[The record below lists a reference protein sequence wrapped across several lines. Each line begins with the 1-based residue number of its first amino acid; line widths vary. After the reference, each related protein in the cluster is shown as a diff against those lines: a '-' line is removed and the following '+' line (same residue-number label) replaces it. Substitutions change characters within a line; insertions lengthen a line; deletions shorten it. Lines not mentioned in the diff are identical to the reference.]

1 MYHFSS
7 SSSSVSSK
15 YYHIH
20 THICITQ
27 RIITPEMYS
36 HVNWCCKRGSDYI
49 APESTDPPF
58 ARSLH
63 MIRSFLILFF
73 ILFSVL
79 LFISLFIFLLYISTT
94 ATGSTGS
101 FSFFSFFFF
110 FFISFY
116 INMYIFIV
124 YEQFSVHVNV
134 LYGVYIAQRDIL
146 FTICTLGERPIYEL
160 RDIPVK

>member
-1 MYHFSS
+1 MHNTENNHTRNVFTCELMLQKRIGLYCTRVHRSTICKIPPYDPQFFNIIFYLIFCSFIYFFIYFS
-7 SSSSVSSK
+7 
-15 YYHIH
+15 
-20 THICITQ
+20 
-27 RIITPEMYS
+27 PL
-36 HVNWCCKRGSDYI
+36 YI
-49 APESTDPPF
+49 NDRYRF
-58 ARSLH
+58 H
-63 MIRSFLILFF
+63 WIFLILF
-73 ILFSVL
+73 
-79 LFISLFIFLLYISTT
+79 
-94 ATGSTGS
+94 
-101 FSFFSFFFF
+101 FFFF